1 MAGHMKIYFTKIIP
15 ILFLGSF
22 IYAQDGGLELK
33 NDNAQV
39 DEDGSVT
46 INVLKNDGIKDKSNL
61 ILEIIEDPQFG
72 TVKI

>member
-1 MAGHMKIYFTKIIP
+1 MKIYFIKIISV
-15 ILFLGSF
+15 LFLSSLIF
-22 IYAQDGGLELK
+22 AQDTGLELK

-61 ILEIIEDPQFG
+61 ILEII
-72 TVKI
+72 